1 MLTWGTFT
9 AKLDGNMES
18 VLPGYPAP
26 LLCLLLI
33 TSMVAASGDF
43 VTTQVSGIGRY
54 CGAPAIFLE
63 QQRGSLVLPVPVPAN
78 AVAAME
84 QALMA
89 PATAAAGFEVLRNG
103 RLIIE
108 RDGCLFDNLPWGR
121 FAPPQAKREFAARFA
136 GPTKAAYASTYHLL
150 MDAMQREANAKIM
163 RVVIERSDLLL
174 AGSTLVLG
182 ACVWLSPVVAPAASA
197 EPELCECAVDE
208 ALGLA
213 LAATAGQV
221 HVERLV
227 WEAAAT
233 RPHYSEQRGKMRMEV
248 VRHREAVEGE
258 DDVSEP
264 NGAFVPLP
272 WEIQSFAEL
281 ESLTLEERALSAL
294 RAGLRLPR
302 PRDATAVTITAL
314 LEPLLDE
321 DVRRQVRLRRAL
333 EMGDVGTAA
342 ALDAST
348 STRGRLM
355 ASLRLA
361 LEGERYRE
369 ASEIA
374 IEISIETSR
383 RMDVTL
389 DEGTYDPFLDQ
400 DDWYARSLANER
412 TRLLEQE
419 RRKREGG

>member
-1 MLTWGTFT
+1 MR
-9 AKLDGNMES
+9 S
-18 VLPGYPAP
+18 PAP
-26 LLCLLLI
+26 LLCILLT
-33 TSMVAASGDF
+33 TSLVAASGDF

-54 CGAPAIFLE
+54 CGAPALFLE

-89 PATAAAGFEVLRNG
+89 PAAAAAGFEVLRNG
-103 RLIIE
+103 RFIIE

-121 FAPPQAKREFAARFA
+121 FAPPQAKRDFAARFA
-136 GPTKAAYASTYHLL
+136 GPGPTKAAFASTYHLL
-150 MDAMQREANAKIM
+150 MDAMQREANAKVK

-174 AGSTLVLG
+174 AGSTLILG
-182 ACVWLSPVVAPAASA
+182 ACVWLDPVVAPAESA

-233 RPHYSEQRGKMRMEV
+233 QPRYSEQRGKMRMELG
-248 VRHREAVEGE
+248 RLREAEDGKEEG
-258 DDVSEP
+258 VSEP
-264 NGAFVPLP
+264 GGAFVPLP
-272 WEIQSFAEL
+272 WEIRSFAEL

-302 PRDATAVTITAL
+302 PRDATSVTITAL

-333 EMGDVGTAA
+333 DMGDVGTAA

-348 STRGRLM
+348 STRGRLL

-361 LEGERYRE
+361 VEEERYGE
-369 ASEIA
+369 ASELA

-412 TRLLEQE
+412 ARLLEQE

>member
-1 MLTWGTFT
+1 
-9 AKLDGNMES
+9 
-18 VLPGYPAP
+18 
-26 LLCLLLI
+26 
-33 TSMVAASGDF
+33 MVAASGDF

-54 CGAPAIFLE
+54 CGAPALFLE

-78 AVAAME
+78 AVSAME

-89 PATAAAGFEVLRNG
+89 PAAAAAGFEVLRNG
-103 RLIIE
+103 RFIID

-136 GPTKAAYASTYHLL
+136 GPTKVAFASTYHLL
-150 MDAMQREANAKIM
+150 MDAMQREANAKVK

-174 AGSTLVLG
+174 ACSTLILG
-182 ACVWLSPVVAPAASA
+182 ACVWLDPVVAPAASA
-197 EPELCECAVDE
+197 EPELCECAVNCAVDE

-233 RPHYSEQRGKMRMEV
+233 QPRYSEQRGKMRMELG
-248 VRHREAVEGE
+248 RLREAEDGKEEG
-258 DDVSEP
+258 VSEP
-264 NGAFVPLP
+264 GGAFVPLP
-272 WEIQSFAEL
+272 WEIRSFAEL

-302 PRDATAVTITAL
+302 PRDATSVTITAL

-333 EMGDVGTAA
+333 DMGDVGTAA

-348 STRGRLM
+348 STRGRLL

-361 LEGERYRE
+361 VEEERYGE
-369 ASEIA
+369 ASELA

-412 TRLLEQE
+412 ARLLEQE

>member
-89 PATAAAGFEVLRNG
+89 PAATAAGFEVLRNG

-150 MDAMQREANAKIM
+150 MDAMQQHDADRA
-163 RVVIERSDLLL
+163 ERAMHDHLMAQL
-174 AGSTLVLG
+174 T
-182 ACVWLSPVVAPAASA
+182 
-197 EPELCECAVDE
+197 
-208 ALGLA
+208 ALKA
-213 LAATAGQV
+213 LQV
-221 HVERLV
+221 
-227 WEAAAT
+227 
-233 RPHYSEQRGKMRMEV
+233 
-248 VRHREAVEGE
+248 
-258 DDVSEP
+258 
-264 NGAFVPLP
+264 
-272 WEIQSFAEL
+272 
-281 ESLTLEERALSAL
+281 LEEQHHA
-294 RAGLRLPR
+294 
-302 PRDATAVTITAL
+302 
-314 LEPLLDE
+314 
-321 DVRRQVRLRRAL
+321 
-333 EMGDVGTAA
+333 
-342 ALDAST
+342 
-348 STRGRLM
+348 
-355 ASLRLA
+355 
-361 LEGERYRE
+361 
-369 ASEIA
+369 
-374 IEISIETSR
+374 
-383 RMDVTL
+383 
-389 DEGTYDPFLDQ
+389 
-400 DDWYARSLANER
+400 
-412 TRLLEQE
+412 
-419 RRKREGG
+419 

>member
-89 PATAAAGFEVLRNG
+89 PAATAAGFEVLRNG

-197 EPELCECAVDE
+197 EPELCECA
-208 ALGLA
+208 
-213 LAATAGQV
+213 
-221 HVERLV
+221 
-227 WEAAAT
+227 
-233 RPHYSEQRGKMRMEV
+233 GKMRMEV

-361 LEGERYRE
+361 LEEEKYRE